1 MCIEY
6 TGIKQY
12 RYILPVNTC
21 QHFTFGLFI
30 LDEWLGVD
38 IDSIRRTVLN
48 EKMITYFSKVFYSPT
63 LNITGIH
70 LGFNESDVNRCTCD
84 SNGTSRESC
93 RLLLKLW
100 CNKMGDKATIGYLL
114 ESLYRLSQHEP
125 SCIDKLSL
133 DVALQKAKNSK
144 Y

>member
-1 MCIEY
+1 MV
-6 TGIKQY
+6 QY
-12 RYILPVNTC
+12 RYVLPVNTC

-48 EKMITYFSKVFYSPT
+48 EKMITYFSKVFNSPT

-70 LGFNESDVNRCTCD
+70 LGFNESDVNRCTSD

-93 RLLLKLW
+93 RLLLKYW

-114 ESLYRLSQHEP
+114 QSLYGLSQHEP
-125 SCIDKLSL
+125 SCINKDSL
-133 DVALQKAKNSK
+133 DLALQKAKNSR
-144 Y
+144 

>member
-1 MCIEY
+1 M
-6 TGIKQY
+6 
-12 RYILPVNTC
+12 NTC

-63 LNITGIH
+63 LIIIGIH
-70 LGFNESDVNRCTCD
+70 LGFNESDVDRCTCD

-93 RLLLKLW
+93 RLLLKHW
-100 CNKMGDKATIGYLL
+100 CNKMGDKATIDYLL